1 MIEDDKFTEFAKW
14 HLKMRLIC
22 GFIAGIV
29 LTLLGI
35 GLIIYCICIND
46 QIILAAAIFMLL
58 CGLFCA
64 PIFGYFVF
72 RKPKRFDFEN
82 NDQIE

>member
-29 LTLLGI
+29 LTLVGI
-35 GLIIYCICIND
+35 GLIIYCICNND
-46 QIILAAAIFMLL
+46 QIILATAIFMLL